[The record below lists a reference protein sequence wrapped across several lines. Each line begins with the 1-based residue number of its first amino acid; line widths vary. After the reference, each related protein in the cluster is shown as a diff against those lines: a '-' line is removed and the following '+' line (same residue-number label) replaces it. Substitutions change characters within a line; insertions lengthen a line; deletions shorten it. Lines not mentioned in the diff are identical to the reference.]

1 MNRRL
6 TLAVGALQALTTLA
20 IGLGVLVVP
29 LLLLWAI
36 ENNAMTNI
44 MVAYRTAVDAWML
57 AQGVPIEVAAGTF
70 AGLSF
75 GAFNISMMPL
85 GYSILLAWLAWRLG
99 RRISSAPQ
107 LWPLW
112 AGAAGA
118 YWLVSFGL
126 LRSVDFAGARPQPI
140 LGLILP
146 TVFFSFFMILGSVLA
161 EPTAVYGV
169 AKSTQAYERTLI
181 REWFAARFEKLPWV
195 IRVVW
200 SPALRAGSAI
210 AIALVAVSSLLIGVL
225 VLFNW
230 INVITFY
237 ETIHVGVFGGMAL
250 TIGQVTL
257 MPNFAVFG
265 ASWLTGTGFAIG
277 SGSLISPLGSAAGPL
292 PMVPLLSI
300 LPQGTL
306 SFGMVALVVPLVLT
320 FLATVWV
327 RDHARDVRYE
337 FATPLASALSLG
349 ISIAVVTALE
359 LALFGWL
366 ASGGFGPG
374 RFQVAGVNPFMLF
387 VVALV
392 EVAAVSVLTS
402 FYSAKPDRD

>member
-1 MNRRL
+1 L
-6 TLAVGALQALTTLA
+6 V

-29 LLLLWAI
+29 LLLLWVF
-36 ENNAMTNI
+36 ENNAMTNV

-57 AQGVPIEVAAGTF
+57 AQGVPIQVAAGTF
-70 AGLSF
+70 ADLEF
-75 GAFNISMMPL
+75 DAFTISMMPL

-112 AGAAGA
+112 AGAAGT

-126 LRSVDFAGARPQPI
+126 LRSVEFAGAMPDQI
-140 LGLILP
+140 LGAIMP
-146 TVFFSFFMILGSVLA
+146 TVFFSLFMVLGSVLG
-161 EPTAVYGV
+161 EPKAVYGV
-169 AKSTQAYERTLI
+169 AKSAQAYERTLI
-181 REWFAARFEKLPWV
+181 RDWFAARFETLPWV

-210 AIALVAVSSLLIGVL
+210 AIALVAVSSLLIGLL

-237 ETIHVGVFGGMAL
+237 ETIHVGIFGGLGL
-250 TIGQVTL
+250 TIAQVTL
-257 MPNFAVFG
+257 MPNFAIWG

-292 PMVPLLSI
+292 PLVPILSI

-349 ISIAVVTALE
+349 MAIAAVTAVE
-359 LALFGWL
+359 LTLLGWL
-366 ASGGFGPG
+366 ASGGFGPA
-374 RFQVAGVNPFMLF
+374 RFAIAGVNPLMLF
-387 VVALV
+387 AVTFV

-402 FYSAKPDRD
+402 FYSARPDRD